1 MLGELTAA
9 EVKAKA
15 KECGADLV
23 GIAPMSRWEGV
34 DKQKD
39 PRYIFPGAKSMI
51 VLAFRI
57 PRGSLRGIEEG
68 THFLNYQAMGYAAL
82 NQIYGPMVLWSLT
95 QFMEDHGYE
104 AVPMANVNG
113 GDAVNPVTG
122 NFRKGWSRPVRPGL
136 PYPDVSPDFRVAAYL
151 AGLGEFGW
159 SRVFLTPEFGP
170 RQRFAIM
177 LTDAELEPDPIFE
190 GHICDRCMEC
200 VKNCHGGAISA
211 TEKDTMTIAGHTIEW
226 GKHDESACARAFR
239 FGGMNRELSPF
250 DGDYCRSYGYGMA
263 HEGSCG
269 CVRACMVHL
278 ERKEKL
284 TRGFREPFRPEGWQQ
299 WTIDHS
305 VQPPLEEWVER
316 EYAGRIEAQD
326 AYSNYNKKFNY
337 GSAKSAGLTD
347 DPAATPAAEPEKKD
361 GYNPL
366 ID

>member
-1 MLGELTAA
+1 
-9 EVKAKA
+9 
-15 KECGADLV
+15 
-23 GIAPMSRWEGV
+23 MSRWEGV

-177 LTDAELEPDPIFE
+177 LTDADLEPDPIFE

-239 FGGMNRELSPF
+239 FGGMKRELSPF

-284 TRGFREPFRPEGWQQ
+284 TREFREPFRPEGWQQ
-299 WTIDHS
+299 WTVDHS

-347 DPAATPAAEPEKKD
+347 DPSAAPAAESEKKD